1 MVRSYYA
8 HLLVRKQRVS
18 GAEVLRITFCV
29 TPVTKDY
36 FNVACVAGA
45 HYFQAPA
52 TQANFNVSNSPNELW
67 FHNAEFYF
75 YFISYYNRILLLF
88 SFNLMLSQ

>member
-1 MVRSYYA
+1 MVLMVRSYYA

-18 GAEVLRITFCV
+18 GAGVLRITFCV

-36 FNVACVAGA
+36 FNAS
-45 HYFQAPA
+45 
-52 TQANFNVSNSPNELW
+52 NNSPNELW
-67 FHNAEFYF
+67 FHNAEFYY
-75 YFISYYNRILLLF
+75 YFIPYYNRILLLF

>member
-18 GAEVLRITFCV
+18 GAGVLRITFCV

-36 FNVACVAGA
+36 FNAS
-45 HYFQAPA
+45 
-52 TQANFNVSNSPNELW
+52 NNSPIELW
-67 FHNAEFYF
+67 FHNAEF
-75 YFISYYNRILLLF
+75 LLLLYTLLQKNF
-88 SFNLMLSQ
+88 III